1 MCVKMRVDCALF
13 FLLRLL
19 FSLFIFPRS
28 IVCSMYLVCLFQV
41 RVILGSVPEGGPTA
55 SGVFMKPR
63 LRGQEG
69 KAKERDSKV
78 KKKIVNW
85 FGKPSLKMKQKVM
98 PGKFC

>member
-1 MCVKMRVDCALF
+1 MREDEGRLRIVFSPSAS
-13 FLLRLL
+13 FLSID
-19 FSLFIFPRS
+19 FSS
-28 IVCSMYLVCLFQV
+28 LVCMWYVSCWSSLFQV

-78 KKKIVNW
+78 K
-85 FGKPSLKMKQKVM
+85 
-98 PGKFC
+98 